1 SSAVG
6 TDRPRPGPGAGTA
19 PPAMRRGPMG
29 AGQSSVGRALA
40 ARLGVDFADL
50 DPLIVEADGRTIPEI
65 FAAEGEPAFREL
77 EAAVLARALAE
88 RTGVLA
94 LGGGAPLHPDAGE
107 LLRGRPV
114 ILLEIEE
121 AVAARR
127 LARGTGRPMS
137 AVPPTGIWRHAASTP
152 ATEGPRTWPVP
163 SSGPCSSTCRPAPR
177 RRPNEYH
184 GDPRRHP
191 HRRLRRPRRPR
202 PARTGARPG
211 PRADG

>member
-1 SSAVG
+1 V
-6 TDRPRPGPGAGTA
+6 TGPLAIL
-19 PPAMRRGPMG
+19 MGPMG
-29 AGQSSVGRALA
+29 AGKSSVGRALA
-40 ARLGVDFADL
+40 AQLGVDFADL
-50 DPLIVEADGRTIPEI
+50 DTLIVEADGRTIPEI

-127 LARGTGRPMS
+127 LARGTGRPMLEGS
-137 AVPPTGIWRHAASTP
+137 DPMARWRQLAQERGPTYRDLAACRIDSGHGGP
-152 ATEGPRTWPVP
+152 AHVARTIVRTLQLDLP
-163 SSGPCSSTCRPAPR
+163 SGPEKET
-177 RRPNEYH
+177 E
-184 GDPRRHP
+184 
-191 HRRLRRPRRPR
+191 
-202 PARTGARPG
+202 
-211 PRADG
+211 